1 VDDTDSY
8 AGWLELVYDLRLV
21 GALEGLERQG
31 RDYRHCGKLGSGA
44 FRILPAGARQQNRL
58 SVLFIGPVEG
68 HSGNYNNDRLRGIL
82 RLVYEAV
89 AQAGL
94 LMGGIVPAW
103 CGVFYVQRIRPAE
116 LIMKNGKIKIST
128 ILLLVAALVAAA
140 YFGRGWLLREMTI
153 HQLLNENKQL
163 KTAITNLT
171 TEEQIGYAKVI
182 KQETRDGKVWT
193 TLRFVET
200 ARNDKLKKIL
210 EKDYTIEGDIVHFD
224 ALIVKFGD
232 KMVMDG
238 RERAM
243 YLWRRVYGED
253 MAPQNG
259 FSIENPGAEPARY
272 ADLLAQ
278 LPVKQRDLL
287 WSNIWDLANDPEKLK
302 QDGITAIYGNAV
314 YTRLKEGL
322 IYVFKITPTGQLYPE
337 VIPDM

>member
-1 VDDTDSY
+1 M
-8 AGWLELVYDLRLV
+8 
-21 GALEGLERQG
+21 
-31 RDYRHCGKLGSGA
+31 
-44 FRILPAGARQQNRL
+44 I
-58 SVLFIGPVEG
+58 
-68 HSGNYNNDRLRGIL
+68 
-82 RLVYEAV
+82 
-89 AQAGL
+89 
-94 LMGGIVPAW
+94 
-103 CGVFYVQRIRPAE
+103 
-116 LIMKNGKIKIST
+116 
-128 ILLLVAALVAAA
+128 LLVAVLVAAA
-140 YFGRGWLLREMTI
+140 YFGRGWLLQEITI

-182 KQETRDGKVWT
+182 KQENRDGKVWT

-243 YLWRRVYGED
+243 YLWRRIYGED
-253 MAPQNG
+253 MTPQNG
-259 FSIENPGAEPARY
+259 FAIESPGAEPARY
-272 ADLLAQ
+272 ADLLAR
-278 LPVKQRDLL
+278 LPIRQRDLF

-302 QDGITAIYGNAV
+302 QDGIMAIYGNAV

-322 IYVFKITPTGQLYPE
+322 IYVFKITSTGQLYPE